1 MLFEQV
7 DNLTGAQLE
16 REITEVIGNFE
27 PRATVK
33 DVTAVPAPDENG
45 YSVNLVFYMDNNAA
59 PISIDFFL
67 ERVR

>member
-7 DNLTGAQLE
+7 DNLVGAQLE
-16 REITEVIGNFE
+16 REISEVIGNFE
-27 PRATVK
+27 PRASIK

-45 YSVNLVFYMDNNAA
+45 YSITLEFYMVNSAA

>member
-45 YSVNLVFYMDNNAA
+45 YSVNLEFYMDNNAA